1 MFKPFNQKLE
11 ELGLS
16 EHLENIKLTP
26 PPITDE
32 ALRLPFGPLHLL
44 FSKLRLVTINSH
56 FVLSDTEK
64 VMKSTTCLVL

>member
-11 ELGLS
+11 ELCLS

-32 ALRLPFGPLHLL
+32 AFRLPLGPLHLL
-44 FSKLRLVTINSH
+44 FSKLKDL
-56 FVLSDTEK
+56 
-64 VMKSTTCLVL
+64 

>member
-1 MFKPFNQKLE
+1 MFKPSNQKLE

-32 ALRLPFGPLHLL
+32 ALRLPLGPMHLL
-44 FSKLRLVTINSH
+44 LSKLKRLVTVNSH
-56 FVLSDTEK
+56 FAIRYLTQK
-64 VMKSTTCLVL
+64 R